1 MLNKKVEILAPA
13 GSVTGLQAS
22 FKAGADAVYMGGT
35 RFGARAYADNA
46 DDTGLLYAIDY
57 AHLHGKK
64 LYLTVNTM
72 IKEKELESVYDY
84 LLPLY
89 REGLDAVIVQDLGV
103 VKLVHDFFPGL
114 DIHLSTQMSMTDES
128 PLKWLPDSVTR
139 IVPARELTLTQIE
152 KLKKNSG
159 LELEVF
165 IHGALCYSY
174 SGHCL
179 FSSMC
184 GDRSGNRGRCA
195 QPCRK
200 LYEYQGKKAYILS
213 PKDICTLDNFHE
225 LIKAGVDSFKIEGRM
240 KVPEYAAGVTEIY
253 RREVDR
259 FYTLGEEKYLE
270 YKAAH
275 AGETAEEKI
284 MLMDLFNRGGF
295 SSGYAFGNP
304 GPDMMSG
311 KRPNHHGVFIG
322 KAVLNKE
329 FAELVNEIP
338 LNKGDVL
345 EIRSDLSKEWYSYTC
360 GHDFKTGSKI
370 KFRALKSIEQLK
382 GRYEN
387 RETGKAGKRR
397 EISGSVTVEVYRMR
411 NEALLDR
418 LHKEY
423 IEKPDKKKASGKLRL
438 VVGEVLRL
446 DVQTELAGKTY
457 SAYAEG
463 LTADAAKTAALDEK
477 SVREKVL
484 RSGDSMFELAELE
497 IFTDNNSFVPKAE
510 LGRVRREALYKLEKE
525 IKASLRR
532 ELKVPEFRS
541 EKKDASGLQAEAYS
555 PEILVRYLLFGQKK
569 AVEEF
574 RQESADI
581 MTISTDKYYF
591 DFSGLERYTVS
602 NSFAADFLHGSGE
615 ERLTLGHEL
624 DKEELSELMEKRA
637 CAGNSKTILDIY
649 GRELVMVSRQCI
661 KKNFGKCRKSEN
673 GFTAENGKDIMME
686 YFTDTEGRKYP
697 FYTDCSRC
705 INYIFDS
712 EPTDIR
718 ALKDDIEALRPDYVR
733 FTFTTETPAEIKK
746 ILSGYFENTAKG
758 GKYGHFLRT
767 VQ

>member
-139 IVPARELTLTQIE
+139 IVPARELTLNQIE

-322 KAVLNKE
+322 KAVINKE
-329 FAELVNEIP
+329 FAELANEIP

-345 EIRSDLSKEWYSYTC
+345 EIRSDLSKEW
-360 GHDFKTGSKI
+360 
-370 KFRALKSIEQLK
+370 
-382 GRYEN
+382 
-387 RETGKAGKRR
+387 
-397 EISGSVTVEVYRMR
+397 
-411 NEALLDR
+411 
-418 LHKEY
+418 
-423 IEKPDKKKASGKLRL
+423 
-438 VVGEVLRL
+438 
-446 DVQTELAGKTY
+446 
-457 SAYAEG
+457 
-463 LTADAAKTAALDEK
+463 
-477 SVREKVL
+477 
-484 RSGDSMFELAELE
+484 
-497 IFTDNNSFVPKAE
+497 
-510 LGRVRREALYKLEKE
+510 
-525 IKASLRR
+525 
-532 ELKVPEFRS
+532 
-541 EKKDASGLQAEAYS
+541 
-555 PEILVRYLLFGQKK
+555 
-569 AVEEF
+569 
-574 RQESADI
+574 
-581 MTISTDKYYF
+581 
-591 DFSGLERYTVS
+591 
-602 NSFAADFLHGSGE
+602 
-615 ERLTLGHEL
+615 
-624 DKEELSELMEKRA
+624 
-637 CAGNSKTILDIY
+637 
-649 GRELVMVSRQCI
+649 
-661 KKNFGKCRKSEN
+661 
-673 GFTAENGKDIMME
+673 
-686 YFTDTEGRKYP
+686 
-697 FYTDCSRC
+697 
-705 INYIFDS
+705 
-712 EPTDIR
+712 
-718 ALKDDIEALRPDYVR
+718 
-733 FTFTTETPAEIKK
+733 
-746 ILSGYFENTAKG
+746 
-758 GKYGHFLRT
+758 
-767 VQ
+767 